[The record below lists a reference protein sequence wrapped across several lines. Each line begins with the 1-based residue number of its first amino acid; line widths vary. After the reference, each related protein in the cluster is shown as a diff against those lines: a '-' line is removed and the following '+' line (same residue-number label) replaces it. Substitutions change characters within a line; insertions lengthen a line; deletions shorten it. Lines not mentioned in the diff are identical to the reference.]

1 MPGAKQCETGRSW
14 CCRTGRQGIEV
25 TKGDRCG
32 IIFSMNAVLTNED
45 VPRLVD
51 EAEFR
56 QSLNWSAGE
65 VAKAVADGTVFVVLQ
80 GGQQLYPSFFA
91 DASLKRRQLF
101 AVTRMLADLDGFTKW
116 QFFVTGKGSLGG
128 LTPLAALRQGKLRQV
143 KVTAEGF
150 ADR

>member
-1 MPGAKQCETGRSW
+1 
-14 CCRTGRQGIEV
+14 
-25 TKGDRCG
+25 
-32 IIFSMNAVLTNED
+32 MNAVLTKED

-56 QSLNWSAGE
+56 QSLSWSVGK

-101 AVTRMLADLDGFTKW
+101 AVTRMLKDLDGFTKW
-116 QFFVTGKGSLGG
+116 QFFVGAKGSLGG
-128 LTPLAALRQGKLRQV
+128 STPLAALREGKFRQV
-143 KVTAEGF
+143 KVTADGYAE
-150 ADR
+150 R